1 MKIEF
6 KDVSFSY
13 DKNEGE
19 VLNNISFTIESNKMT
34 AIIGRNGSGKS
45 TIAKLITG
53 LLIPSSGNIYID
65 EVEYTESNVD
75 DIRRKIG
82 IIFQNPDNQFV
93 GSTVADDIAFGL
105 ENQCL
110 APSEIKARIDKYS
123 KMTKMD
129 KFLEYNP
136 EQLSGGQKQR
146 VALAGAL
153 AMETD
158 LIIFDES
165 TSMLDPQG
173 VKEITKVIKNLK
185 QEVNKTIITITHN
198 IEEVLTA
205 DSVII
210 LDEGRI
216 IKQGCPKE
224 VLSDMS
230 LLDSLGLDTPE
241 CVKLISL
248 IKEMNIS
255 DSDKWEKILWELAFK
270 M

>member
-19 VLNNISFTIESNKMT
+19 VLNNISLTIESNKMT

-53 LLIPSSGNIYID
+53 LLIPSFGNIYID

-153 AMETD
+153 AMENE

-165 TSMLDPQG
+165 TSMLDP
-173 VKEITKVIKNLK
+173 K
-185 QEVNKTIITITHN
+185 
-198 IEEVLTA
+198 
-205 DSVII
+205 
-210 LDEGRI
+210 GR
-216 IKQGCPKE
+216 KE
-224 VLSDMS
+224 VLAVAEKLRREEIMTIISITHYMDEAEYCSRVSIMV
-230 LLDSLGLDTPE
+230 DGKIEALDTPQALKKQFGAASMDE
-241 CVKLISL
+241 VFRT
-248 IKEMNIS
+248 
-255 DSDKWEKILWELAFK
+255 LARSAK
-270 M
+270 RGD

>member
-1 MKIEF
+1 
-6 KDVSFSY
+6 
-13 DKNEGE
+13 
-19 VLNNISFTIESNKMT
+19 
-34 AIIGRNGSGKS
+34 
-45 TIAKLITG
+45 
-53 LLIPSSGNIYID
+53 
-65 EVEYTESNVD
+65 
-75 DIRRKIG
+75 
-82 IIFQNPDNQFV
+82 
-93 GSTVADDIAFGL
+93 
-105 ENQCL
+105 
-110 APSEIKARIDKYS
+110 
-123 KMTKMD
+123 MTKMD

-230 LLDSLGLDTPE
+230 LLDSLGLGIN
-241 CVKLISL
+241 CCG
-248 IKEMNIS
+248 
-255 DSDKWEKILWELAFK
+255 
-270 M
+270 